1 MAGQDLNRSIKIF
14 IDGSDAAQGIQP
26 VQEAIGKL
34 EQRLAAL
41 NKSEADYEEKSKRL
55 KSQLESK
62 NRTLVNYQ
70 KKIEG
75 TDRVLK
81 DLSGA
86 TYKELLAVR
95 SQIRKSLENEVRGT
109 ARYNAAMEQNRRVT
123 EALTRAQKEMRVEI
137 GCQGTVLARTANFIN
152 KYAGLFTTGIAAM
165 TGLDFAIRGTVK
177 AYAEMQEAESQ
188 VIKYTGMT
196 KDEVAALNEE
206 LKKMDTRT
214 ARDKLNELAGEAGR
228 LGITSKEAVME
239 FIDAADKINVALGED
254 LGDEAVGNIG
264 KLAKMFGEDERMG
277 LRGAMLATGSAI
289 NEVAQNSSAAERYLV
304 DFTARVAGVAN
315 QAGIAQSDIIGFAA
329 SMDENMLRN
338 ETSATAYQNILLKM
352 MTDTEKFAKVA
363 GLSMKEFGELVRTD
377 ANEALLVFAK
387 ALSDKGGMADLAP
400 IFGDLQ
406 TEGAGVASVLAVL
419 AGKAEEVRERQELAN
434 KAYHDGTSILN
445 EFDVQN
451 NTVQAGLDKAK
462 KKFSD
467 LSIELGEKLMPLMS
481 HLISGASLLVRSLD
495 VVTTFIINHVGSI
508 TTLTATIA
516 GYQIALKAIIVQ
528 EKLLYL
534 WKSKNILVSKARA
547 VLLAAEKG
555 AILALAGAQALLTGN
570 ITKATAAMRLFNA
583 VTKLNPFGL
592 LLSVIAAAGT
602 GLYMLINRTDNL
614 TKSLKDMNA
623 ELLKEQVSLDALF
636 GALNRLNPGSEERK
650 KIIQQINNAYGQYLP
665 KLLSEKSSLDEIKL
679 AYERINTALTE
690 QIALKFKNQAISDAT
705 TEHVK
710 DQVESLDTL
719 RQSMEPV
726 IGSLST
732 YAVDELKKVT
742 AEYYAAGQ
750 KWQDAY
756 GQAYRDIQRK
766 YFGSK
771 SMHGIAASDMAD
783 YVKSYYKMQQDIAKI
798 NKKYDV
804 WMPKKK
810 PNELDEVVVTA
821 PKKQTASVTS
831 VTPGGSDDEIKE
843 ALKKRQSL
851 YQREQAALMKLYVSG
866 KDAELRTEQQYNAR
880 LLAMKEQYL
889 NDVIKIA
896 GATSEQGAAAQKQL
910 GDIALQAND
919 QQMKLMRQQR
929 DKEIERE
936 NNDYK
941 IRMSALQNQE
951 KTGLLTK
958 QQYQIFAA
966 AAASKHADNLLSIER
981 KCGEQAIALMKSN
994 GGNMTQLIDEQ
1005 NERIATST
1013 DVAAQRRIEAEET
1026 YMQNVE
1032 TLREM
1037 ANQADTSP
1045 EAREQSAYDLKKAEL
1060 EGIYQ
1065 ASIEYA
1071 KKTGQ
1076 DTAEIEENYRKATEN
1091 LEREHAENLAE
1102 IRNKQREDLIH
1113 QLNDPLQ
1120 QQLMSAYDAVADL
1133 KDLMDNVANYT
1144 EEEFRQR
1151 LVMCIGQLVNTVTA
1165 GLSSAFAT
1173 FKRIEMDN
1181 IEAKYNKELE
1191 LAAGDPEK
1199 IKQIERK
1206 KAEQK
1211 LEVEK
1216 KYADVQFVIKASQ
1229 IVANTAMAISLC
1241 LAQLGPIAGPAM
1253 AGVMAAAGAV
1263 QLAAAEAEREKVK
1276 SQTLDGVSSVGSGSR
1291 VAIGKVP
1298 QHASGKYDVIGEED
1312 GQTYRD
1318 VPYIGTPSGIVSR
1331 PALISESG
1339 AELIVNADDLR
1350 RLQQHINYP
1359 LVLQAIS
1366 DARRG
1371 YVGGGVVPQ
1380 YAGGSYPATVSAP
1393 AGTAID
1399 PAVLVRLTTVLERLD
1414 SDGLKASVVLSEM
1427 ERKQKLLQ
1435 KSRELGKK

>member
-1 MAGQDLNRSIKIF
+1 MAGQDLNRSIKIY
-14 IDGSDAAQGIQP
+14 IDGSDAAQGIKP
-26 VQEAIGKL
+26 VQEAIAKL
-34 EQRLAAL
+34 EQKLAAL
-41 NKSEADYEEKSKRL
+41 NNTEADYQEKSEQL
-55 KSQLESK
+55 KKQLDSK
-62 NRTLVNYQ
+62 HRTLANYQ
-70 KKIEG
+70 KKVEE
-75 TDRVLK
+75 TERVLK
-81 DLSGA
+81 NLSGA
-86 TYKELLAVR
+86 TYKELLAV
-95 SQIRKSLENEVRGT
+95 QKNVRAELQNAVPGT
-109 ARYNAAMEQNRRVT
+109 EKYTRALEQNRRVSA
-123 EALTRAQKEMRVEI
+123 ALVMAQREMRTEV
-137 GCQGTVLARTANFIN
+137 GSQTSLFSRSADVFNKYGGVVAGTVASI
-152 KYAGLFTTGIAAM
+152 
-165 TGLDFAIRGTVK
+165 TGLTFAMRSSVEE
-177 AYAEMQEAESQ
+177 YAKMQEAESQ

-196 KDEVAALNEE
+196 KNEVAALNEE

-214 ARDKLNELAGEAGR
+214 ARDKLNALAGDAGR
-228 LGITSKEAVME
+228 LGITSREGVME

-254 LGDEAVGNIG
+254 LGEEAVSNIG

-277 LRGAMLATGSAI
+277 LRGAMLATGSVI

-315 QAGIAQSDIIGFAA
+315 QAGIAQSDIIGLAA

-352 MTDTEKFAKVA
+352 MTDTEKFANVA

-419 AGKAEEVRERQELAN
+419 AGKADEVRERQELAN

-462 KKFSD
+462 KKFND
-467 LSIELGEKLMPLMS
+467 LTIELGEKLMPVMT
-481 HLISGASLLVRSLD
+481 HMISGTSLLVRSLD
-495 VVTTFIINHVGSI
+495 AVTTFIINHIGTI

-516 GYQIALKAIIVQ
+516 AYQLAVKGAVVQ
-528 EKLLYL
+528 EKLLHL
-534 WKSKNILVSKARA
+534 WKSKDILVSKTRA

-555 AILALAGAQALLTGN
+555 AILTLAGAQALLTGN
-570 ITKATAAMRLFNA
+570 ITKATKAMRLFNA

-592 LLSVIAAAGT
+592 LLSVITAAGT

-690 QIALKFKNQAISDAT
+690 QIALKFKNQSISDAT

-810 PNELDEVVVTA
+810 QNELDEVVVTA
-821 PKKQTASVTS
+821 PKKKPTLTPT
-831 VTPGGSDDEIKE
+831 TPGPSDDEIKK
-843 ALKKRQSL
+843 ALDKRKSL
-851 YQREQAALMKLYVSG
+851 YQREQAALTKLYVSG

-880 LLAMKEQYL
+880 LLAMKKQYL

-919 QQMKLMRQQR
+919 QQMKMMRQQR

-981 KCGEQAIALMKSN
+981 KYGEQAIALMKSN

-1076 DTAEIEENYRKATEN
+1076 DTVEIEENYRKATEN

-1191 LAAGDPEK
+1191 LAAGDSDR
-1199 IKQIERK
+1199 INQIERE
-1206 KAEQK
+1206 KAEKK

-1216 KYADVQFVIKASQ
+1216 KYADVQFAIKASQ
-1229 IVANTAMAISLC
+1229 IIANTAMAISLC
-1241 LAQLGPIAGPAM
+1241 FAQLGPIAGPVM

-1276 SQTLDGVSSVGSGSR
+1276 SQTLEGVSSAGSGSR
-1291 VAIGKVP
+1291 VAVSKVP
-1298 QHASGKYDVIGEED
+1298 QHAAGKYDVIGEED

>member
-41 NKSEADYEEKSKRL
+41 NKSEEDYEEKSEQL
-55 KSQLESK
+55 KKQLDSK
-62 NRTLVNYQ
+62 HRTLANYQ
-70 KKIEG
+70 KKVEE
-75 TDRVLK
+75 TERVLK
-81 DLSGA
+81 NLSGA
-86 TYKELLAVR
+86 TYKELLAV
-95 SQIRKSLENEVRGT
+95 QKNVRAELQNAVPGT
-109 ARYNAAMEQNRRVT
+109 EKYTRALEQNRRVSA
-123 EALTRAQKEMRVEI
+123 ALVMAQREMRTEV
-137 GCQGTVLARTANFIN
+137 GSQTSLFSRSADVFNKYGGVVAGTVASI
-152 KYAGLFTTGIAAM
+152 
-165 TGLDFAIRGTVK
+165 TGLTFAMRSSVEE
-177 AYAEMQEAESQ
+177 YAKMQEAESQ

-214 ARDKLNELAGEAGR
+214 ARDKLNELAGDAGR
-228 LGITSKEAVME
+228 LGITSQKAVME
-239 FIDAADKINVALGED
+239 FVDAADKINVALGED
-254 LGDEAVGNIG
+254 LGEEAVSNIG

-277 LRGAMLATGSAI
+277 LRGAMLAIASAY
-289 NEVAQNSSAAERYLV
+289 NEVEQNSSSASRYLV
-304 DFTARVAGVAN
+304 DFTARVAGVGH
-315 QAGIAQSDIIGFAA
+315 QAGIAVPKIIGFAA
-329 SMDENMLRN
+329 SMDENMLRS
-338 ETSATAYQNILLKM
+338 ETSATAFQNILLKM

-363 GLSMKEFGELVRTD
+363 GLSLKEFSELVRTD

-419 AGKAEEVRERQELAN
+419 AGKADEVRERQDLAN
-434 KAYHDGTSILN
+434 KAYHDGTSILK

-462 KKFSD
+462 KKFND
-467 LSIELGEKLMPLMS
+467 LTIGLGEKLMPVMT
-481 HLISGASLLVRSLD
+481 HMISGTSLLVRSLD
-495 VVTTFIINHVGSI
+495 TVATFIINHIGTI

-516 GYQIALKAIIVQ
+516 AYQLAVKGAVVQ
-528 EKLLYL
+528 EKLLHL
-534 WKSKNILVSKARA
+534 WKSKDILVSKTRA

-570 ITKATAAMRLFNA
+570 ITKATKAMRLFNA

-592 LLSVIAAAGT
+592 LLSVITAAGT

-726 IGSLST
+726 IGNLST

-821 PKKQTASVTS
+821 PQKEPSL
-831 VTPGGSDDEIKE
+831 TPTIPGPSDDEIKK
-843 ALKKRQSL
+843 ALEKRKSL
-851 YQREQAALMKLYVSG
+851 YQREQAALTKLFVSG
-866 KDAELRTEQQYNAR
+866 KDAELQTEQQYNAR
-880 LLAMKEQYL
+880 LLAMKKQYL

-981 KCGEQAIALMKSN
+981 KYGEQAIALMKSN
-994 GGNMTQLIDEQ
+994 GGNMTQLVEEQ

-1013 DVAAQRRIEAEET
+1013 DVAAQRRIEAEEI
-1026 YMQNVE
+1026 YLQNVE

-1060 EGIYQ
+1060 EAIYQ

-1071 KKTGQ
+1071 KKTGK
-1076 DTAEIEENYRKATEN
+1076 DTAEIEEDYRKATEN

-1191 LAAGDPEK
+1191 LAAGDADRVN
-1199 IKQIERK
+1199 QIERE
-1206 KAEQK
+1206 KAQKK

-1216 KYADVQFVIKASQ
+1216 KYADVQFAIKASQ
-1229 IVANTAMAISLC
+1229 IIANTAMAISLC
-1241 LAQLGPIAGPAM
+1241 FAQLGPIAGPVM

-1276 SQTLDGVSSVGSGSR
+1276 SQTLEGVSSAGSGSR
-1291 VAIGKVP
+1291 VAVSKVP
-1298 QHASGKYDVIGEED
+1298 QHAAGKYDVIGEED
-1312 GQTYRD
+1312 GQTYRE

-1380 YAGGSYPATVSAP
+1380 YAGGSYPATISAP

>member
-41 NKSEADYEEKSKRL
+41 NKSEEDYEEKSEQL
-55 KSQLESK
+55 KKQLDSK
-62 NRTLVNYQ
+62 HRTLANYQ
-70 KKIEG
+70 KKVEE
-75 TDRVLK
+75 TERVLK
-81 DLSGA
+81 NLSGA
-86 TYKELLAVR
+86 TYKELLAV
-95 SQIRKSLENEVRGT
+95 QKNVRAELQNAVPGT
-109 ARYNAAMEQNRRVT
+109 EKYTRALEQNRRVSA
-123 EALTRAQKEMRVEI
+123 ALVMAQREMRTEV
-137 GCQGTVLARTANFIN
+137 GSQTSLFSRSADVFNKYGGVVAGTVASI
-152 KYAGLFTTGIAAM
+152 
-165 TGLDFAIRGTVK
+165 TGLTFAMRSSVEE
-177 AYAEMQEAESQ
+177 YAKMQEAESQ

-214 ARDKLNELAGEAGR
+214 ARDKLNELAGDAGR
-228 LGITSKEAVME
+228 LGITSQKAVME
-239 FIDAADKINVALGED
+239 FVDAADKINVALGED
-254 LGDEAVGNIG
+254 LGEEAVSNIG

-277 LRGAMLATGSAI
+277 LRGAMLAIASAY
-289 NEVAQNSSAAERYLV
+289 NEVEQNSSSASRYLV
-304 DFTARVAGVAN
+304 DFTARVAGVGH
-315 QAGIAQSDIIGFAA
+315 QAGIAVPKIIGFAA
-329 SMDENMLRN
+329 SMDENMLRS
-338 ETSATAYQNILLKM
+338 ETSATAFQNILLKM

-363 GLSMKEFGELVRTD
+363 GLSLKEFSELVRTD

-419 AGKAEEVRERQELAN
+419 AGKADEVRERQDLAN
-434 KAYHDGTSILN
+434 KAYHDGTSILK

-462 KKFSD
+462 KKFND
-467 LSIELGEKLMPLMS
+467 LTIGLGEKLMPVMT
-481 HLISGASLLVRSLD
+481 HMISGTSLLVRSLD
-495 VVTTFIINHVGSI
+495 TVATFIINHIGTI

-516 GYQIALKAIIVQ
+516 AYQLAVKGAVVQ
-528 EKLLYL
+528 EKLLHL
-534 WKSKNILVSKARA
+534 WKSKDILVSKTRA

-690 QIALKFKNQAISDAT
+690 QIALKFKNQSISDAT
-705 TEHVK
+705 TERVK

-726 IGSLST
+726 IGNLST

-810 PNELDEVVVTA
+810 QNELDEVVVTA
-821 PKKQTASVTS
+821 PKKKPTLTPTS
-831 VTPGGSDDEIKE
+831 PGPSDDEIKK

-851 YQREQAALMKLYVSG
+851 YQREQAALTKLYVSG

-919 QQMKLMRQQR
+919 QQMKMMRQQR

-981 KCGEQAIALMKSN
+981 KYGEQAIALMKSN
-994 GGNMTQLIDEQ
+994 GGNMTQLIEEQ

-1013 DVAAQRRIEAEET
+1013 DVAAQRRIEAEEI
-1026 YMQNVE
+1026 YLQNVE

-1060 EGIYQ
+1060 EAIYQ

-1071 KKTGQ
+1071 KKTGK
-1076 DTAEIEENYRKATEN
+1076 DTAEIEEDYRKATEN

-1191 LAAGDPEK
+1191 LAAGDTDR
-1199 IKQIERK
+1199 INQIERE
-1206 KAEQK
+1206 KAEKK

-1216 KYADVQFVIKASQ
+1216 KYADVQFAIKASQ
-1229 IVANTAMAISLC
+1229 IIANTAMAISLC
-1241 LAQLGPIAGPAM
+1241 FAQLGPIAGPVM

-1276 SQTLDGVSSVGSGSR
+1276 SQTLEGVSSAGSGSR
-1291 VAIGKVP
+1291 VAVSKVP
-1298 QHASGKYDVIGEED
+1298 QHAAGKYDVIGEED

>member
-1 MAGQDLNRSIKIF
+1 MAGQDLNRSIKIY
-14 IDGSDAAQGIQP
+14 IDGSDAAQGIKP

-34 EQRLAAL
+34 EQKLAAL
-41 NKSEADYEEKSKRL
+41 NNTEADYQEKSEQL
-55 KSQLESK
+55 KKQLDSK
-62 NRTLVNYQ
+62 HRTLANYQ
-70 KKIEG
+70 KKVEE
-75 TDRVLK
+75 TERVLK
-81 DLSGA
+81 NLSGA
-86 TYKELLAVR
+86 TYKELLAV
-95 SQIRKSLENEVRGT
+95 QKNVRAELQNAVPGT
-109 ARYNAAMEQNRRVT
+109 EKYTRALEQNRRVSA
-123 EALTRAQKEMRVEI
+123 ALVMAQREMRTEV
-137 GCQGTVLARTANFIN
+137 GSQGSLLSRSADAFN
-152 KYAGLFTTGIAAM
+152 KYGGVVAGAVASI
-165 TGLDFAIRGTVK
+165 TGLTFAMRSSVEE
-177 AYAEMQEAESQ
+177 YAKMQEAESQ

-214 ARDKLNELAGEAGR
+214 ARDKLNELAGDAGR
-228 LGITSKEAVME
+228 LGITSQKAVME
-239 FIDAADKINVALGED
+239 FVDAADKINVALGED
-254 LGDEAVGNIG
+254 LGEEAVSNIG

-277 LRGAMLATGSAI
+277 LRGAMLAIASAY
-289 NEVAQNSSAAERYLV
+289 NEVEQNSSSASRYLV
-304 DFTARVAGVAN
+304 DFTARVAGVGH
-315 QAGIAQSDIIGFAA
+315 QAGIAVPKIIGFAA
-329 SMDENMLRN
+329 SMDENMLRS
-338 ETSATAYQNILLKM
+338 ETSATAFQNILLKM

-363 GLSMKEFGELVRTD
+363 GLSLKEFSELVRTD

-419 AGKAEEVRERQELAN
+419 AGKADEVRERQELAN
-434 KAYHDGTSILN
+434 KAYHDGTSILK

-462 KKFSD
+462 KKFND
-467 LSIELGEKLMPLMS
+467 LTIGLGEKLMPVMT
-481 HLISGASLLVRSLD
+481 HMISGTSLLVRSLD
-495 VVTTFIINHVGSI
+495 TVATFIINHIGTI

-516 GYQIALKAIIVQ
+516 AYQLAVKGAVVQ
-528 EKLLYL
+528 EKLLHL
-534 WKSKNILVSKARA
+534 WKSKDILVSKTRA

-570 ITKATAAMRLFNA
+570 ITKATKAMRLFNA

-592 LLSVIAAAGT
+592 LLSVITAAGT

-690 QIALKFKNQAISDAT
+690 QIALKFKNQSISDAT

-810 PNELDEVVVTA
+810 QNELDEVVVTA
-821 PKKQTASVTS
+821 PKKKPTLTPT
-831 VTPGGSDDEIKE
+831 TPGPSDDEIKK
-843 ALKKRQSL
+843 ALDKRKSL
-851 YQREQAALMKLYVSG
+851 YQREQAALTKLYVSG
-866 KDAELRTEQQYNAR
+866 KDEELQTEQQYNAR
-880 LLAMKEQYL
+880 LLAMKKQYL
-889 NDVIKIA
+889 KDVIKIA

-919 QQMKLMRQQR
+919 QQMKMMRQQR

-941 IRMSALQNQE
+941 IRMSALKNQE

-981 KCGEQAIALMKSN
+981 KYGEQAIALMKSN
-994 GGNMTQLIDEQ
+994 GVNMIQLIEEQ

-1013 DVAAQRRIEAEET
+1013 EKAAQHRLDAEEI
-1026 YMQNVE
+1026 YMRNLE
-1032 TLREM
+1032 TLRDM

-1045 EAREQSAYDLKKAEL
+1045 EAKENARYQLEMTKLEAVYQS
-1060 EGIYQ
+1060 
-1065 ASIEYA
+1065 SIEYA
-1071 KKTGQ
+1071 KKTGL
-1076 DTAEIEENYRKATEN
+1076 DTLEIEVDYCKAKEN
-1091 LEREHAENLAE
+1091 LHREHVKNLFSIHHAEREEFAS
-1102 IRNKQREDLIH
+1102 KF
-1113 QLNDPLQ
+1113 NDPFQ
-1120 QQLMSAYDAVADL
+1120 QQLMSAFGAVQDL
-1133 KDLMDNVANYT
+1133 KELMDNVADYT
-1144 EEEFRQR
+1144 EKDFKDR

-1191 LAAGDPEK
+1191 LAAGDSDR
-1199 IKQIERK
+1199 INQIERE
-1206 KAEQK
+1206 KAEKK

-1216 KYADVQFVIKASQ
+1216 KYADVQFAIKASQ
-1229 IVANTAMAISLC
+1229 IIANTAMAISLC
-1241 LAQLGPIAGPAM
+1241 FAQLGPIAGPVM

-1276 SQTLDGVSSVGSGSR
+1276 SQTLEGVSSTGSGSR
-1291 VAIGKVP
+1291 VAVGKVP
-1298 QHASGKYDVIGEED
+1298 QHAAGKYDVIGEED

-1393 AGTAID
+1393 SGTAID

>member
-1 MAGQDLNRSIKIF
+1 MAGQDLNRSIKIY
-14 IDGSDAAQGIQP
+14 IDGSDAAQGIKP

-34 EQRLAAL
+34 EQKLAAL
-41 NKSEADYEEKSKRL
+41 NNTEADYQEKSEQL
-55 KSQLESK
+55 KKQLDSK
-62 NRTLVNYQ
+62 HRTLANYQ
-70 KKIEG
+70 KKVEE
-75 TDRVLK
+75 TERVLK
-81 DLSGA
+81 NLSGA
-86 TYKELLAVR
+86 TYKELLAV
-95 SQIRKSLENEVRGT
+95 QKNVRAELQNAVPGT
-109 ARYNAAMEQNRRVT
+109 EKYTRALEQNRRVSA
-123 EALTRAQKEMRVEI
+123 ALVMAQREMRTEV
-137 GCQGTVLARTANFIN
+137 GSQTSLFARSADVFNKYGGVVAGTVASI
-152 KYAGLFTTGIAAM
+152 
-165 TGLDFAIRGTVK
+165 TGLTFAMRSSVEE
-177 AYAEMQEAESQ
+177 YAKMQEAESQ

-214 ARDKLNELAGEAGR
+214 ARDKLNELAGDAGR
-228 LGITSKEAVME
+228 LGITSQKAVME
-239 FIDAADKINVALGED
+239 FVDAADKINVALGED
-254 LGDEAVGNIG
+254 LGEEAVSNIG

-277 LRGAMLATGSAI
+277 LRGAMLAIASAY
-289 NEVAQNSSAAERYLV
+289 NEVEQNSSSASRYLV
-304 DFTARVAGVAN
+304 DFTARVAGVGH
-315 QAGIAQSDIIGFAA
+315 QAGIAVPKIIGFAA
-329 SMDENMLRN
+329 SMDENMLRS
-338 ETSATAYQNILLKM
+338 ETSATAFQNILLKM

-363 GLSMKEFGELVRTD
+363 GLSLKEFSELVRTD

-419 AGKAEEVRERQELAN
+419 AGKADEVRERQELAN
-434 KAYHDGTSILN
+434 KAYHDGTSILK

-462 KKFSD
+462 KKFND
-467 LSIELGEKLMPLMS
+467 LTIGLGEKLMPVMT
-481 HLISGASLLVRSLD
+481 HMISGTSLLVRSLD
-495 VVTTFIINHVGSI
+495 TVATFIINHIGTI

-516 GYQIALKAIIVQ
+516 AYQLAVKGAVVQ
-528 EKLLYL
+528 EKLLHL
-534 WKSKNILVSKARA
+534 WKSKDILVSKTRA

-570 ITKATAAMRLFNA
+570 ITKATKAMRLFNA

-592 LLSVIAAAGT
+592 LLSVITAAGT

-690 QIALKFKNQAISDAT
+690 QIALKFKNQSISDAT

-810 PNELDEVVVTA
+810 QNELDEVVVTA
-821 PKKQTASVTS
+821 PKKKPTLTPT
-831 VTPGGSDDEIKE
+831 TPGPSDDEIKK
-843 ALKKRQSL
+843 ALDKRKSL
-851 YQREQAALMKLYVSG
+851 YQREQAALTKLYVSG
-866 KDAELRTEQQYNAR
+866 KDEELQTEQQYNAR
-880 LLAMKEQYL
+880 LLAMKKQYL
-889 NDVIKIA
+889 KDVIKIA

-919 QQMKLMRQQR
+919 QQMKMMRQQR

-941 IRMSALQNQE
+941 IRMSALKNQE

-981 KCGEQAIALMKSN
+981 KYGEQAIALMKSN
-994 GGNMTQLIDEQ
+994 GVNMIQLIEEQ

-1013 DVAAQRRIEAEET
+1013 EKAAQHRLDAEEI
-1026 YMQNVE
+1026 YMRNLE
-1032 TLREM
+1032 TLRDM

-1045 EAREQSAYDLKKAEL
+1045 EAKENARYQLEMTKLEAVYQS
-1060 EGIYQ
+1060 
-1065 ASIEYA
+1065 SIEYA
-1071 KKTGQ
+1071 KKTGL
-1076 DTAEIEENYRKATEN
+1076 DTLEIEVDYCKAKEN
-1091 LEREHAENLAE
+1091 LHREHVKNLFSIHHAEREEFAS
-1102 IRNKQREDLIH
+1102 KF
-1113 QLNDPLQ
+1113 NDPFQ
-1120 QQLMSAYDAVADL
+1120 QQLMSAFGAVQDL
-1133 KDLMDNVANYT
+1133 KELMDNVADYT
-1144 EEEFRQR
+1144 EKDFKDR

-1191 LAAGDPEK
+1191 LAAGDSDR
-1199 IKQIERK
+1199 INQIERE
-1206 KAEQK
+1206 KAEKK

-1216 KYADVQFVIKASQ
+1216 KYADVQFAIKASQ
-1229 IVANTAMAISLC
+1229 IIANTAMAISLC
-1241 LAQLGPIAGPAM
+1241 FAQLGPIAGPVM

-1276 SQTLDGVSSVGSGSR
+1276 SQTLEGVSSTGSGSR
-1291 VAIGKVP
+1291 VAVGKVP
-1298 QHASGKYDVIGEED
+1298 QHAAGKYDVIGEED

-1393 AGTAID
+1393 SGTAID

>member
-1 MAGQDLNRSIKIF
+1 MAGQDLNRSIKIY
-14 IDGSDAAQGIQP
+14 IDGSDAAQGIKP

-34 EQRLAAL
+34 EQKLAAL
-41 NKSEADYEEKSKRL
+41 NNTEADYQEKSEQL
-55 KSQLESK
+55 KKQLDSK
-62 NRTLVNYQ
+62 HRTLANYQ
-70 KKIEG
+70 KKVEE
-75 TDRVLK
+75 TERVLK
-81 DLSGA
+81 NLSGA
-86 TYKELLAVR
+86 TYKELLAV
-95 SQIRKSLENEVRGT
+95 QKNVRAELQNAVPGT
-109 ARYNAAMEQNRRVT
+109 EKYTRALEQNRRVSA
-123 EALTRAQKEMRVEI
+123 ALVMAQREMRTEV
-137 GCQGTVLARTANFIN
+137 GSQTSLFARSADVFNKYGGVVAGTVASI
-152 KYAGLFTTGIAAM
+152 
-165 TGLDFAIRGTVK
+165 TGLTFAMRSSVEE
-177 AYAEMQEAESQ
+177 YAKMQEAESQ

-214 ARDKLNELAGEAGR
+214 ARDKLNELAGDAGR
-228 LGITSKEAVME
+228 LGITSQKAVME
-239 FIDAADKINVALGED
+239 FVDAADKINVALGED
-254 LGDEAVGNIG
+254 LGEEAVSNIG

-277 LRGAMLATGSAI
+277 LRGAMLAIASAY
-289 NEVAQNSSAAERYLV
+289 NEVEQNSSSASRYLV
-304 DFTARVAGVAN
+304 DFTARVAGVGH
-315 QAGIAQSDIIGFAA
+315 QAGIVVPKIIGFAA
-329 SMDENMLRN
+329 SMDENMLRS
-338 ETSATAYQNILLKM
+338 ETSATAFQNILLKM

-363 GLSMKEFGELVRTD
+363 GLSLKEFSELVRTD

-419 AGKAEEVRERQELAN
+419 AGKADEVRERQELAN
-434 KAYHDGTSILN
+434 KAYHDGTSILK

-462 KKFSD
+462 KKFND
-467 LSIELGEKLMPLMS
+467 LTIGLGEKLMPVMT
-481 HLISGASLLVRSLD
+481 HMISGTSLLVRSLD
-495 VVTTFIINHVGSI
+495 TVATFIINHIGTI

-516 GYQIALKAIIVQ
+516 AYQLAVKGAVVQ
-528 EKLLYL
+528 EKLLHL
-534 WKSKNILVSKARA
+534 WKSKDILVSKTRA

-570 ITKATAAMRLFNA
+570 ITKATKAMRLFNA

-592 LLSVIAAAGT
+592 LLSVITAAGT

-690 QIALKFKNQAISDAT
+690 QIALKFKNQSISDAT

-810 PNELDEVVVTA
+810 QNELDEVVVTA
-821 PKKQTASVTS
+821 PKKKPTLTPT
-831 VTPGGSDDEIKE
+831 TPGPSDDEIKK
-843 ALKKRQSL
+843 ALDKRKSL
-851 YQREQAALMKLYVSG
+851 YQREQAALTKLYVSG
-866 KDAELRTEQQYNAR
+866 KDEELQTEQQYNAR
-880 LLAMKEQYL
+880 LLAMKKQYL
-889 NDVIKIA
+889 KDVIKIA

-919 QQMKLMRQQR
+919 QQMKMMRQQR

-941 IRMSALQNQE
+941 IRMSALKNQE

-981 KCGEQAIALMKSN
+981 KYGEQAIALMKSN
-994 GGNMTQLIDEQ
+994 GVNMIQLIEEQ

-1013 DVAAQRRIEAEET
+1013 EKAAQHRLDAEEI
-1026 YMQNVE
+1026 YMRNLE
-1032 TLREM
+1032 TLRDM

-1045 EAREQSAYDLKKAEL
+1045 EAKENARYQLEMTKLEAVYQS
-1060 EGIYQ
+1060 
-1065 ASIEYA
+1065 SIEYA
-1071 KKTGQ
+1071 KKTGL
-1076 DTAEIEENYRKATEN
+1076 DTLEIEVDYCKAKEN
-1091 LEREHAENLAE
+1091 LHREHVKNLFSIHHAEREEFAS
-1102 IRNKQREDLIH
+1102 KF
-1113 QLNDPLQ
+1113 NDPFQ
-1120 QQLMSAYDAVADL
+1120 QQLMSAFGAVQDL
-1133 KDLMDNVANYT
+1133 KELMDNVADYT
-1144 EEEFRQR
+1144 EKDFKNR

-1191 LAAGDPEK
+1191 LAAGDSDR
-1199 IKQIERK
+1199 INQIERE
-1206 KAEQK
+1206 KAEKK

-1216 KYADVQFVIKASQ
+1216 KYADVQFAIKASQ
-1229 IVANTAMAISLC
+1229 IIANTAMAISLC
-1241 LAQLGPIAGPAM
+1241 FAQLGPIAGPVM

-1276 SQTLDGVSSVGSGSR
+1276 SQTLEGVSSTGSGSR
-1291 VAIGKVP
+1291 VAVGKVP
-1298 QHASGKYDVIGEED
+1298 QHAAGKYDVIGEED

-1393 AGTAID
+1393 SGTAID

>member
-41 NKSEADYEEKSKRL
+41 NKSEEDYEEKSKKL

-70 KKIEG
+70 KKIEE

-614 TKSLKDMNA
+614 TKSLKEMNA

-665 KLLSEKSSLDEIKL
+665 KLLTEKSSLDEIKL
-679 AYERINTALTE
+679 AYERINTAITE

-726 IGSLST
+726 IGNLST

-821 PKKQTASVTS
+821 PQKKPTL
-831 VTPGGSDDEIKE
+831 TPTIPGPSDDEIKK
-843 ALKKRQSL
+843 ALDKRKSL
-851 YQREQAALMKLYVSG
+851 YQREQAALTKLYVSG

-919 QQMKLMRQQR
+919 QQMKMMRQQR

-941 IRMSALQNQE
+941 IRMSALKNQE

-981 KCGEQAIALMKSN
+981 KYGEQAIALMKSN
-994 GGNMTQLIDEQ
+994 GGNMTQLIEEQ

-1013 DVAAQRRIEAEET
+1013 EKAAQRRLDAEEI
-1026 YMQNVE
+1026 YMRNLE
-1032 TLREM
+1032 TLRDM

-1045 EAREQSAYDLKKAEL
+1045 EKKENSRYDLEMIEL
-1060 EGIYQ
+1060 EAVYQ
-1065 ASIEYA
+1065 TSIEYA
-1071 KKTGQ
+1071 QKTGL
-1076 DTAEIEENYRKATEN
+1076 DTLEIEVDYCKAKEN
-1091 LEREHAENLAE
+1091 LHRKHVDNLLRIHHREREEFASLF
-1102 IRNKQREDLIH
+1102 
-1113 QLNDPLQ
+1113 NDPLQ
-1120 QQLMSAYDAVADL
+1120 QQLMNAFNAVQDL
-1133 KDLMDNVANYT
+1133 KELMDNVANYT
-1144 EEEFRQR
+1144 EKEFRNR

-1191 LAAGDPEK
+1191 LAAGDADRV
-1199 IKQIERK
+1199 KQIERE
-1206 KAEQK
+1206 KAEKK

-1216 KYADVQFVIKASQ
+1216 KYADVQFAIKASQ
-1229 IVANTAMAISLC
+1229 IIANTAMAISLC
-1241 LAQLGPIAGPAM
+1241 FAQLGPIAGPVM

-1276 SQTLDGVSSVGSGSR
+1276 SQTLEGVSSAGSGSR
-1291 VAIGKVP
+1291 VAVSKVP
-1298 QHASGKYDVIGEED
+1298 QHAAGKYDVIGEED

-1393 AGTAID
+1393 SGTAID

>member
-1 MAGQDLNRSIKIF
+1 MAGQDLNRSIKIY
-14 IDGSDAAQGIQP
+14 IDGSDAAQGIKP

-41 NKSEADYEEKSKRL
+41 NNTEADYKEKSEQL
-55 KSQLESK
+55 KKQLESK
-62 NRTLVNYQ
+62 HRTLANYQ
-70 KKIEG
+70 KKVEE
-75 TDRVLK
+75 TERVLK
-81 DLSGA
+81 NLSGA
-86 TYKELLAVR
+86 TYKELLAV
-95 SQIRKSLENEVRGT
+95 QKNVRAELQNAVPGT
-109 ARYNAAMEQNRRVT
+109 EKYTRALEQNRRVSA
-123 EALTRAQKEMRVEI
+123 ALVMAQREMRTEV
-137 GCQGTVLARTANFIN
+137 GSQGSLLSRSADAFN
-152 KYAGLFTTGIAAM
+152 KYGGVVAGAVASI
-165 TGLDFAIRGTVK
+165 TGLTFAMRSSVEE
-177 AYAEMQEAESQ
+177 YAKMQEAESQ

-214 ARDKLNELAGEAGR
+214 ARDKLNELAGDAGR
-228 LGITSKEAVME
+228 LGITSQKAVME
-239 FIDAADKINVALGED
+239 FVDAADKINVALGED
-254 LGDEAVGNIG
+254 LGEEAVSNIG

-277 LRGAMLATGSAI
+277 LRGAMLAIASAY
-289 NEVAQNSSAAERYLV
+289 NEVEQNSSSASRYLV
-304 DFTARVAGVAN
+304 DFTARVAGVGH
-315 QAGIAQSDIIGFAA
+315 QAGIAVPKIIGFAA
-329 SMDENMLRN
+329 SMDENMLRS
-338 ETSATAYQNILLKM
+338 ETSATAFQNILLKM

-363 GLSMKEFGELVRTD
+363 GLSLKEFSELVRTD

-419 AGKAEEVRERQELAN
+419 AGKADEVRERQELAN
-434 KAYHDGTSILN
+434 KAYHDGTSILK

-462 KKFSD
+462 KKFND
-467 LSIELGEKLMPLMS
+467 LTIGLGEKLMPVMT
-481 HLISGASLLVRSLD
+481 HMISGTSLLVRSLD
-495 VVTTFIINHVGSI
+495 TVATFIINHIGTI

-516 GYQIALKAIIVQ
+516 AYQLAVKGAVVQ
-528 EKLLYL
+528 EKLLHL
-534 WKSKNILVSKARA
+534 WKSKDILVSKTRA

-570 ITKATAAMRLFNA
+570 ITKATKAMRLFNA

-592 LLSVIAAAGT
+592 LLSVITAAGT

-690 QIALKFKNQAISDAT
+690 QIALKFKNQSISDAT

-810 PNELDEVVVTA
+810 QNELDEVVVTA
-821 PKKQTASVTS
+821 PKKKPTLTPT
-831 VTPGGSDDEIKE
+831 TPGPSDDEIKK
-843 ALKKRQSL
+843 ALDKRKSL
-851 YQREQAALMKLYVSG
+851 YQREQAALTKLYVSG
-866 KDAELRTEQQYNAR
+866 KDEELQTEQQYNAR
-880 LLAMKEQYL
+880 LLAMKKQYL
-889 NDVIKIA
+889 KDVIKIA

-919 QQMKLMRQQR
+919 QQMKMMRQQR

-941 IRMSALQNQE
+941 IRMSALKNQE

-981 KCGEQAIALMKSN
+981 KYGEQAIALMKSN
-994 GGNMTQLIDEQ
+994 GVNMIQLIEEQ

-1013 DVAAQRRIEAEET
+1013 EKAAQHRLDAEEI
-1026 YMQNVE
+1026 YMRNLE
-1032 TLREM
+1032 TLRDM

-1045 EAREQSAYDLKKAEL
+1045 EAKENARYQLEMTKLEAVYQS
-1060 EGIYQ
+1060 
-1065 ASIEYA
+1065 SIEYA
-1071 KKTGQ
+1071 KKTGL
-1076 DTAEIEENYRKATEN
+1076 DTLEIEVDYCKAKEN
-1091 LEREHAENLAE
+1091 LHREHVKNLFSIHHAEREEFAS
-1102 IRNKQREDLIH
+1102 KF
-1113 QLNDPLQ
+1113 NDPFQ
-1120 QQLMSAYDAVADL
+1120 QQLMSAFGAVQDL
-1133 KDLMDNVANYT
+1133 KELMDNVADYT
-1144 EEEFRQR
+1144 EKDFKDR

-1191 LAAGDPEK
+1191 LAAGDSDR
-1199 IKQIERK
+1199 INQIERE
-1206 KAEQK
+1206 KAEKK

-1216 KYADVQFVIKASQ
+1216 KYADVQFAIKASQ
-1229 IVANTAMAISLC
+1229 IIANTAMAISLC
-1241 LAQLGPIAGPAM
+1241 FAQLGPIAGPVM

-1276 SQTLDGVSSVGSGSR
+1276 SQTLEGVSSTGSGSR
-1291 VAIGKVP
+1291 VAVGKVP
-1298 QHASGKYDVIGEED
+1298 QHAAGKYDVIGEED

-1393 AGTAID
+1393 SGTAID

>member
-41 NKSEADYEEKSKRL
+41 NKSEEDYEEKSEQL
-55 KSQLESK
+55 KKQLESK
-62 NRTLVNYQ
+62 HRTLANYQ
-70 KKIEG
+70 KKVEE
-75 TDRVLK
+75 TERVLK
-81 DLSGA
+81 NLSGA
-86 TYKELLAVR
+86 TYKELLAV
-95 SQIRKSLENEVRGT
+95 QKNVRAELQNAVPGT
-109 ARYNAAMEQNRRVT
+109 EKYTRALEQNRRVSA
-123 EALTRAQKEMRVEI
+123 ALVMAQREMRTEV
-137 GCQGTVLARTANFIN
+137 GSQGSLLSRSADAFN
-152 KYAGLFTTGIAAM
+152 KYGGVVAGAVASI
-165 TGLDFAIRGTVK
+165 TGLTFAMRSSVEE
-177 AYAEMQEAESQ
+177 YAKMQEAESQ

-196 KDEVAALNEE
+196 KNEVAALNEE

-214 ARDKLNELAGEAGR
+214 ARDKLNALAGDAGR
-228 LGITSKEAVME
+228 LGITSREGVME

-254 LGDEAVGNIG
+254 LGEEAVSNIG

-363 GLSMKEFGELVRTD
+363 GLSLKEFGELVRTD

-419 AGKAEEVRERQELAN
+419 AGKADEVRERQELAN

-534 WKSKNILVSKARA
+534 WKSKDILVSKARA

-679 AYERINTALTE
+679 AYERINTAITE

-726 IGSLST
+726 IGNLST

-821 PKKQTASVTS
+821 PLKKPSL
-831 VTPGGSDDEIKE
+831 TPTIPGPSDDEIKK
-843 ALKKRQSL
+843 ALEKRKSL
-851 YQREQAALMKLYVSG
+851 YQREQAALTKLFVSG
-866 KDAELRTEQQYNAR
+866 KDAELQTEQQYNAR
-880 LLAMKEQYL
+880 LLAMKKRYL

-941 IRMSALQNQE
+941 IRMSALKNQE

-981 KCGEQAIALMKSN
+981 KYGEQATALMKSN
-994 GGNMTQLIDEQ
+994 GGNMTQLIEEQ

-1026 YMQNVE
+1026 YLQNVE

-1060 EGIYQ
+1060 EAIYQ

-1071 KKTGQ
+1071 KKTGK
-1076 DTAEIEENYRKATEN
+1076 DTAEIEEDYRKATEN

-1191 LAAGDPEK
+1191 LAAGDADRV
-1199 IKQIERK
+1199 KQIERE
-1206 KAEQK
+1206 KAEKK

-1216 KYADVQFVIKASQ
+1216 KYADVQFAIKASQ
-1229 IVANTAMAISLC
+1229 IIANTAMAISLC
-1241 LAQLGPIAGPAM
+1241 FAQLGPIAGPVM

-1276 SQTLDGVSSVGSGSR
+1276 SQTLEGVSSTGSGSR
-1291 VAIGKVP
+1291 VAVGKVP

>member
-1 MAGQDLNRSIKIF
+1 MAGQDLNRSIKIY
-14 IDGSDAAQGIQP
+14 IDGSDAAQGMKP

-34 EQRLAAL
+34 EQKLAAL
-41 NKSEADYEEKSKRL
+41 NNTEADYEEKSEQL
-55 KSQLESK
+55 KKQLESK
-62 NRTLVNYQ
+62 HRTLANYQ
-70 KKIEG
+70 KKVEE
-75 TDRVLK
+75 TERVLK
-81 DLSGA
+81 NLSGA
-86 TYKELLAVR
+86 TYKELLAV
-95 SQIRKSLENEVRGT
+95 QKNVRAELQNAVPGT
-109 ARYNAAMEQNRRVT
+109 EKYTRALEQNRRVSA
-123 EALTRAQKEMRVEI
+123 ALVMAQREMRTEV
-137 GCQGTVLARTANFIN
+137 GSQTSLFSRSADVFNKYGGVVAGTVASI
-152 KYAGLFTTGIAAM
+152 
-165 TGLDFAIRGTVK
+165 TGLTFAMRSSVEE
-177 AYAEMQEAESQ
+177 YAKMQEAESQ

-214 ARDKLNELAGEAGR
+214 ARDKLNELAGDAGR
-228 LGITSKEAVME
+228 LGITSQKAVME
-239 FIDAADKINVALGED
+239 FVDAADKINVALGED
-254 LGDEAVGNIG
+254 LGEEAVSNIG

-277 LRGAMLATGSAI
+277 LRGAMLAIASAY
-289 NEVAQNSSAAERYLV
+289 NEVEQNSSSASRYLV
-304 DFTARVAGVAN
+304 DFTARVAGVGH
-315 QAGIAQSDIIGFAA
+315 QAGIAVPKIIGFAA
-329 SMDENMLRN
+329 SMDENMLRS
-338 ETSATAYQNILLKM
+338 ETSATAFQNILLKM

-363 GLSMKEFGELVRTD
+363 GLSLKEFSELVRTD

-419 AGKAEEVRERQELAN
+419 AGKADEVRERQELAN
-434 KAYHDGTSILN
+434 KAYHDGTSILK

-462 KKFSD
+462 KKFND
-467 LSIELGEKLMPLMS
+467 LTIGLGEKLMPVMT
-481 HLISGASLLVRSLD
+481 HMISGTSLLVRSLD
-495 VVTTFIINHVGSI
+495 TVATFIINHIGTI

-516 GYQIALKAIIVQ
+516 AYQLAVKGAVVQ
-528 EKLLYL
+528 EKLLHL
-534 WKSKNILVSKARA
+534 WKSKDILVSKTRA
-547 VLLAAEKG
+547 VVLAAEKG

-570 ITKATAAMRLFNA
+570 ITKATKAMRLFNA

-614 TKSLKDMNA
+614 TKSLKGMNA

-690 QIALKFKNQAISDAT
+690 QIALKFKNQSISDAT

-726 IGSLST
+726 IGNLST

-810 PNELDEVVVTA
+810 QNELDEVVVTA
-821 PKKQTASVTS
+821 PKKKPTLTPT
-831 VTPGGSDDEIKE
+831 TPGPSDDEIKK
-843 ALKKRQSL
+843 ALDKRKSL
-851 YQREQAALMKLYVSG
+851 YQREQAALTKLYVSG

-958 QQYQIFAA
+958 QQCQIFAA

-981 KCGEQAIALMKSN
+981 KYGEQAIALMKSN
-994 GGNMTQLIDEQ
+994 GGNMTQLIEEQ

-1013 DVAAQRRIEAEET
+1013 EKAAQRRLDAEEI
-1026 YMQNVE
+1026 YMRNLE
-1032 TLREM
+1032 TLRDM

-1045 EAREQSAYDLKKAEL
+1045 EKKENSRYDLEMIEL
-1060 EGIYQ
+1060 EAVYQ
-1065 ASIEYA
+1065 TSIEYA
-1071 KKTGQ
+1071 QKTGL
-1076 DTAEIEENYRKATEN
+1076 DTLEIEVDYCKAKEN
-1091 LEREHAENLAE
+1091 LHRKHVDNLLRIHHREREEFASLF
-1102 IRNKQREDLIH
+1102 
-1113 QLNDPLQ
+1113 NDPLQ
-1120 QQLMSAYDAVADL
+1120 QQLMNAFNAVQDL
-1133 KDLMDNVANYT
+1133 KELMDNVANYT
-1144 EEEFRQR
+1144 EKEFRNR

-1191 LAAGDPEK
+1191 LAAGDTDR
-1199 IKQIERK
+1199 INQIERE
-1206 KAEQK
+1206 KAEKK

-1216 KYADVQFVIKASQ
+1216 KYADVQFAIKASQ
-1229 IVANTAMAISLC
+1229 IIANTAMAISLC
-1241 LAQLGPIAGPAM
+1241 FAQLGPIAGPVM

-1276 SQTLDGVSSVGSGSR
+1276 SQTLEGVSSAGSGSR
-1291 VAIGKVP
+1291 VAVGKVP

>member
-41 NKSEADYEEKSKRL
+41 NNTEADYQEKSEQL
-55 KSQLESK
+55 KKQLDSK
-62 NRTLVNYQ
+62 HRTLANYQ
-70 KKIEG
+70 KKVEE
-75 TDRVLK
+75 TERVLK
-81 DLSGA
+81 NLSGA
-86 TYKELLAVR
+86 TYKELLAV
-95 SQIRKSLENEVRGT
+95 QKNVRAELQNAVPGT
-109 ARYNAAMEQNRRVT
+109 EKYTRALEQNRRVSA
-123 EALTRAQKEMRVEI
+123 ALVMAQREMRTEV
-137 GCQGTVLARTANFIN
+137 GSQTSLFSRSADVFNKYGGVVAGTVASI
-152 KYAGLFTTGIAAM
+152 
-165 TGLDFAIRGTVK
+165 TGLTFAMRSSVEE
-177 AYAEMQEAESQ
+177 YAKMQEAESQ

-214 ARDKLNELAGEAGR
+214 ARDKLNELAGDAGR
-228 LGITSKEAVME
+228 LGITSQKAVME
-239 FIDAADKINVALGED
+239 FVDAADKINVALGED
-254 LGDEAVGNIG
+254 LGEEAVSNIG

-277 LRGAMLATGSAI
+277 LRGAMLAIASAY
-289 NEVAQNSSAAERYLV
+289 NEVEQNSSSASRYLV
-304 DFTARVAGVAN
+304 DFTARVAGVGH
-315 QAGIAQSDIIGFAA
+315 QAGIAVPKIIGFAA
-329 SMDENMLRN
+329 SMDENMLRS
-338 ETSATAYQNILLKM
+338 ETSATAFQNILLKM

-363 GLSMKEFGELVRTD
+363 GLSLKEFSELVRTD

-419 AGKAEEVRERQELAN
+419 AGKADEVRERQDLAN
-434 KAYHDGTSILN
+434 KAYHDGTSILK

-462 KKFSD
+462 KKFND
-467 LSIELGEKLMPLMS
+467 LTIGLGEKLMPVMT
-481 HLISGASLLVRSLD
+481 HMISGTSLLVRSLD
-495 VVTTFIINHVGSI
+495 TVATFIINHIGTI

-516 GYQIALKAIIVQ
+516 AYQLAVKGAVVQ
-528 EKLLYL
+528 EKLLHL
-534 WKSKNILVSKARA
+534 WKSKDILVSKTRA

-690 QIALKFKNQAISDAT
+690 QIALKFKNQSISDAT
-705 TEHVK
+705 TERVK

-726 IGSLST
+726 IGNLST

-810 PNELDEVVVTA
+810 QNELDEVVVTA
-821 PKKQTASVTS
+821 PKKKPTLTPTS
-831 VTPGGSDDEIKE
+831 PGPSDDEIKK

-851 YQREQAALMKLYVSG
+851 YQREQAALTKLYVSG

-981 KCGEQAIALMKSN
+981 KYGEQAIALMKSN
-994 GGNMTQLIDEQ
+994 GGNMTQLVEEQ

-1013 DVAAQRRIEAEET
+1013 DVAAQRRIEAEEI
-1026 YMQNVE
+1026 YLQNVE

-1060 EGIYQ
+1060 EAIYQ

-1071 KKTGQ
+1071 KKTGK
-1076 DTAEIEENYRKATEN
+1076 DTAEIEEDYRKATEN

-1191 LAAGDPEK
+1191 LAAGDADRVN
-1199 IKQIERK
+1199 QIERE
-1206 KAEQK
+1206 KAQKK

-1216 KYADVQFVIKASQ
+1216 KYADVQFAIKASQ
-1229 IVANTAMAISLC
+1229 IIANTAMAISLC
-1241 LAQLGPIAGPAM
+1241 FAQLGPIAGPVM

-1276 SQTLDGVSSVGSGSR
+1276 SQTLEGVSSAGSGSR
-1291 VAIGKVP
+1291 VAVSKVP
-1298 QHASGKYDVIGEED
+1298 QHAAGKYDVIGEED

>member
-1 MAGQDLNRSIKIF
+1 MAGQDLNRSIKIY
-14 IDGSDAAQGIQP
+14 IDGSDAAQGIKP

-34 EQRLAAL
+34 EQKLAAL
-41 NKSEADYEEKSKRL
+41 NNTEADYQEKSEQL
-55 KSQLESK
+55 KKQLDSK
-62 NRTLVNYQ
+62 HRTLANYQ
-70 KKIEG
+70 KKVEE
-75 TDRVLK
+75 TERVLK
-81 DLSGA
+81 NLSGA
-86 TYKELLAVR
+86 TYKELLAV
-95 SQIRKSLENEVRGT
+95 QKNVRAELQNAVPGT
-109 ARYNAAMEQNRRVT
+109 EKYTRALEQNRRVSA
-123 EALTRAQKEMRVEI
+123 ALVMAQREMRTEV
-137 GCQGTVLARTANFIN
+137 GSQTSLFSRSADVFNKYGGVVAGTVASI
-152 KYAGLFTTGIAAM
+152 
-165 TGLDFAIRGTVK
+165 TGLTFAMRSSVEE
-177 AYAEMQEAESQ
+177 YAKMQEAESQ

-214 ARDKLNELAGEAGR
+214 ARDKLNELAGDAGR
-228 LGITSKEAVME
+228 LGITSQKAVME
-239 FIDAADKINVALGED
+239 FVDAADKINVALGED
-254 LGDEAVGNIG
+254 LGEEAVSNIG

-277 LRGAMLATGSAI
+277 LRGAMLAIASAY
-289 NEVAQNSSAAERYLV
+289 NEVEQNSSSASRYLV
-304 DFTARVAGVAN
+304 DFTARVAGVGH
-315 QAGIAQSDIIGFAA
+315 QAGIAVPKIIGFAA
-329 SMDENMLRN
+329 SMDENMLRS
-338 ETSATAYQNILLKM
+338 ETSATAFQNILLKM

-363 GLSMKEFGELVRTD
+363 GLSLKEFSELVRTD

-419 AGKAEEVRERQELAN
+419 AGKADEVRERQELAN
-434 KAYHDGTSILN
+434 KAYHDGTSILK

-462 KKFSD
+462 KKFND
-467 LSIELGEKLMPLMS
+467 LTIGLGEKLMPVMT
-481 HLISGASLLVRSLD
+481 HMISGTSLLVRSLD
-495 VVTTFIINHVGSI
+495 AVTTFIINHIGTI

-516 GYQIALKAIIVQ
+516 AYQLAVKGAVVQ
-528 EKLLYL
+528 EKLLHL
-534 WKSKNILVSKARA
+534 WKSKDILVSKTRA

-570 ITKATAAMRLFNA
+570 ITKATKAMRLFNA

-592 LLSVIAAAGT
+592 LLSVITAAGT

-690 QIALKFKNQAISDAT
+690 QIALKFKNQSISDAT

-866 KDAELRTEQQYNAR
+866 KDAELRTEQQYNDR

-981 KCGEQAIALMKSN
+981 KYGEQAIALMKSN
-994 GGNMTQLIDEQ
+994 GGNMTPLIEEQ
-1005 NERIATST
+1005 NERIASST
-1013 DVAAQRRIEAEET
+1013 EKAAQRRIEAEET
-1026 YMQNVE
+1026 YMQNLE
-1032 TLREM
+1032 TLRDM
-1037 ANQADTSP
+1037 AGQADTSP
-1045 EAREQSAYDLKKAEL
+1045 EAKENARYQLEMAKLEAVYQS
-1060 EGIYQ
+1060 
-1065 ASIEYA
+1065 SIEYA

-1076 DTAEIEENYRKATEN
+1076 DTLEIEEMYCKAKEN
-1091 LEREHAENLAE
+1091 LNKEHADNLLRIHHAEREEFAS
-1102 IRNKQREDLIH
+1102 KF
-1113 QLNDPLQ
+1113 NDPFQ
-1120 QQLMSAYDAVADL
+1120 QQLMSAFGAVQDL
-1133 KDLMDNVANYT
+1133 KELMDNVANYT
-1144 EEEFRQR
+1144 EKDFRDR

-1191 LAAGDPEK
+1191 LAAGDSDR
-1199 IKQIERK
+1199 INQIERE
-1206 KAEQK
+1206 KAEKK

-1216 KYADVQFVIKASQ
+1216 KYADVQFAIKASQ
-1229 IVANTAMAISLC
+1229 IIANTAMAISLC
-1241 LAQLGPIAGPAM
+1241 FAQLGPIAGPVM

-1276 SQTLDGVSSVGSGSR
+1276 SQTLEGVSSAGSGSR
-1291 VAIGKVP
+1291 VAVSKVP
-1298 QHASGKYDVIGEED
+1298 QHAAGKYDVIGEED

>member
-1 MAGQDLNRSIKIF
+1 MAGQDLNRSIKIY
-14 IDGSDAAQGIQP
+14 IDGSDAAQGIKP

-34 EQRLAAL
+34 EQKLAAL
-41 NKSEADYEEKSKRL
+41 NNTEADYQEKSEQL
-55 KSQLESK
+55 KKQLDSK
-62 NRTLVNYQ
+62 HRTLANYQ
-70 KKIEG
+70 KKVEE
-75 TDRVLK
+75 TERVLK
-81 DLSGA
+81 NLSGA
-86 TYKELLAVR
+86 TYKELLAV
-95 SQIRKSLENEVRGT
+95 QKNVRAELQNAVPGT
-109 ARYNAAMEQNRRVT
+109 EKYTRALEQNRRVSA
-123 EALTRAQKEMRVEI
+123 ALVMAQREMRTEV
-137 GCQGTVLARTANFIN
+137 GSQTSLFSRSADVFNKYGGVVAGTVASI
-152 KYAGLFTTGIAAM
+152 
-165 TGLDFAIRGTVK
+165 TGLTFAMRSSVEE
-177 AYAEMQEAESQ
+177 YAKMQEAESQ

-214 ARDKLNELAGEAGR
+214 ARDKLNELAGDAGR
-228 LGITSKEAVME
+228 LGITSQKAVME
-239 FIDAADKINVALGED
+239 FVDAADKINVALGED
-254 LGDEAVGNIG
+254 LGEEAVSNIG

-277 LRGAMLATGSAI
+277 LRGAMLAIASAY
-289 NEVAQNSSAAERYLV
+289 NEVEQNSSSASRYLV
-304 DFTARVAGVAN
+304 DFTARVAGVGH
-315 QAGIAQSDIIGFAA
+315 QAGIAVPKIIGFAA
-329 SMDENMLRN
+329 SMDENMLRS
-338 ETSATAYQNILLKM
+338 ETSATAFQNILLKM

-363 GLSMKEFGELVRTD
+363 GLSLKEFSELVRTD

-419 AGKAEEVRERQELAN
+419 AGKADEVRERQELAN
-434 KAYHDGTSILN
+434 KAYHDGTSILK

-462 KKFSD
+462 KKFND
-467 LSIELGEKLMPLMS
+467 LTIGLGEKLMPVMT
-481 HLISGASLLVRSLD
+481 HMISGTSLLVRSLD
-495 VVTTFIINHVGSI
+495 TVATFIINHIGTI

-516 GYQIALKAIIVQ
+516 AYQLAVKGAVVQ
-528 EKLLYL
+528 EKLLHL
-534 WKSKNILVSKARA
+534 WKSKDILVSKTRA

-570 ITKATAAMRLFNA
+570 ITKATKAMRLFNA

-592 LLSVIAAAGT
+592 LLSVITAAGT

-726 IGSLST
+726 IGNLST

-866 KDAELRTEQQYNAR
+866 KDAELRTEQQYNDR

-919 QQMKLMRQQR
+919 QQMKMMRQQR

-941 IRMSALQNQE
+941 IRMSALKNQE

-981 KCGEQAIALMKSN
+981 KYGEQAIALMKSN
-994 GGNMTQLIDEQ
+994 GGNMTQLIEEQ
-1005 NERIATST
+1005 NERIASST
-1013 DVAAQRRIEAEET
+1013 EKAAQRRIEAEET
-1026 YMQNVE
+1026 YMQNLE

-1037 ANQADTSP
+1037 ADQADTSP
-1045 EAREQSAYDLKKAEL
+1045 EKKENERYKLEMIELQAVYQSAV
-1060 EGIYQ
+1060 
-1065 ASIEYA
+1065 EYA
-1071 KKTGQ
+1071 QRTGK
-1076 DTAEIEENYRKATEN
+1076 DTLEIEEMYWKAKEKLSSEHADN
-1091 LEREHAENLAE
+1091 LLRIHHREREEFASLF
-1102 IRNKQREDLIH
+1102 
-1113 QLNDPLQ
+1113 NDPLQ
-1120 QQLMSAYDAVADL
+1120 QQLMNAFNAVQDL
-1133 KDLMDNVANYT
+1133 KELMDNVANYT
-1144 EEEFRQR
+1144 EKDFRDR

-1191 LAAGDPEK
+1191 LAAGDTDR
-1199 IKQIERK
+1199 INQIERE
-1206 KAEQK
+1206 KAQKK

-1216 KYADVQFVIKASQ
+1216 KYADVQFAIKASQ
-1229 IVANTAMAISLC
+1229 IIANTAMAISLC
-1241 LAQLGPIAGPAM
+1241 FAQLGPIAGPVM

-1276 SQTLDGVSSVGSGSR
+1276 SQTLEGVSSTGSGSR
-1291 VAIGKVP
+1291 VAVGKVP
-1298 QHASGKYDVIGEED
+1298 QHAAGKYDVIGEED

-1393 AGTAID
+1393 SGTAID

>member
-1 MAGQDLNRSIKIF
+1 MAGQDLNRSIKIY
-14 IDGSDAAQGIQP
+14 IDGSDAAQGIKP

-34 EQRLAAL
+34 EQKLAAL
-41 NKSEADYEEKSKRL
+41 NNTEADYQEKSEQL
-55 KSQLESK
+55 KKQLDSK
-62 NRTLVNYQ
+62 HRTLANYQ
-70 KKIEG
+70 KKVEE
-75 TDRVLK
+75 TERVLK
-81 DLSGA
+81 NLSGA
-86 TYKELLAVR
+86 TYKELLAV
-95 SQIRKSLENEVRGT
+95 QKNVRAELQNAVPGT
-109 ARYNAAMEQNRRVT
+109 EKYTRALEQNRRVSA
-123 EALTRAQKEMRVEI
+123 ALVMAQREMRTEV
-137 GCQGTVLARTANFIN
+137 GSQTSLFSRSADVFNKYGGVVAGTVASI
-152 KYAGLFTTGIAAM
+152 
-165 TGLDFAIRGTVK
+165 TGLTFAMRSSVEE
-177 AYAEMQEAESQ
+177 YAKMQEAESQ

-214 ARDKLNELAGEAGR
+214 ARDKLNELAGDAGR
-228 LGITSKEAVME
+228 LGITSQKAVME
-239 FIDAADKINVALGED
+239 FVDAADKINVALGED
-254 LGDEAVGNIG
+254 LGEEAVSNIG

-277 LRGAMLATGSAI
+277 LRGAMLAIASAY
-289 NEVAQNSSAAERYLV
+289 NEVEQNSSSASRYLV
-304 DFTARVAGVAN
+304 DFTARVAGVGH
-315 QAGIAQSDIIGFAA
+315 QAGIAVPKIIGFAA
-329 SMDENMLRN
+329 SMDENMLRS
-338 ETSATAYQNILLKM
+338 ETSATAFQNILLKM

-363 GLSMKEFGELVRTD
+363 GLSLKEFSELVRTD

-419 AGKAEEVRERQELAN
+419 AGKADEVRERQELAN
-434 KAYHDGTSILN
+434 KAYHDGTSILK

-462 KKFSD
+462 KKFND
-467 LSIELGEKLMPLMS
+467 LTIGLGEKLMPVMT
-481 HLISGASLLVRSLD
+481 HMISGTSLLVRSLD
-495 VVTTFIINHVGSI
+495 TVATFIINHIGTI

-516 GYQIALKAIIVQ
+516 AYQLAVKGAVVQ
-528 EKLLYL
+528 EKLLHL
-534 WKSKNILVSKARA
+534 WKSKDILVSKTRA

-570 ITKATAAMRLFNA
+570 ITKATKAMRLFNA

-592 LLSVIAAAGT
+592 LLSVITAAGT

-726 IGSLST
+726 IGNLST

-821 PKKQTASVTS
+821 PKKKPTLTPT
-831 VTPGGSDDEIKE
+831 TPGPSDDEIKK
-843 ALKKRQSL
+843 ALDKRKSL
-851 YQREQAALMKLYVSG
+851 YQREQAALTKLYVSG
-866 KDAELRTEQQYNAR
+866 KDEELQTEQQYNAR
-880 LLAMKEQYL
+880 LLAMKKQYL
-889 NDVIKIA
+889 KDVIKIA

-1191 LAAGDPEK
+1191 LAAGDTDR
-1199 IKQIERK
+1199 INQIERE
-1206 KAEQK
+1206 KAEKK

-1216 KYADVQFVIKASQ
+1216 KYADVQFAIKASQ
-1229 IVANTAMAISLC
+1229 IIANTAMAISLC
-1241 LAQLGPIAGPAM
+1241 FAQLGPIAGPVM

-1276 SQTLDGVSSVGSGSR
+1276 SQTLEGVSSAGSGSR
-1291 VAIGKVP
+1291 VAVSKVP
-1298 QHASGKYDVIGEED
+1298 QHAAGKYDVIGEED

>member
-1 MAGQDLNRSIKIF
+1 MAGQDLNRSIKIY
-14 IDGSDAAQGIQP
+14 IDGSDAAQGIKP

-41 NKSEADYEEKSKRL
+41 NNTEADYKEKSEQL
-55 KSQLESK
+55 KKQLESK
-62 NRTLVNYQ
+62 HRTLANYQ
-70 KKIEG
+70 KKVEE
-75 TDRVLK
+75 TERVLK
-81 DLSGA
+81 NLSGA
-86 TYKELLAVR
+86 TYKELLAV
-95 SQIRKSLENEVRGT
+95 QKNVRAELQNAVPGT
-109 ARYNAAMEQNRRVT
+109 EKYTRALEQNRRVSA
-123 EALTRAQKEMRVEI
+123 ALVMAQREMRTEV
-137 GCQGTVLARTANFIN
+137 GSQGSLLSRSADAFN
-152 KYAGLFTTGIAAM
+152 KYGGVVAGAVASI
-165 TGLDFAIRGTVK
+165 TGLTFAMRSSVEE
-177 AYAEMQEAESQ
+177 YAKMQEAESQ

-214 ARDKLNELAGEAGR
+214 ARDKLNALAGDAGR
-228 LGITSKEAVME
+228 LGITSREGVME

-277 LRGAMLATGSAI
+277 LRGAMLATGSAV

-315 QAGIAQSDIIGFAA
+315 QAGIAQYNIIGFAA

-352 MTDTEKFAKVA
+352 MTDTDKFAKVA
-363 GLSMKEFGELVRTD
+363 GLSLKEFSELVRTD

-419 AGKAEEVRERQELAN
+419 AGKADEVRERQELAN

-462 KKFSD
+462 KKFND
-467 LSIELGEKLMPLMS
+467 LTIELGEKLMPVMT
-481 HLISGASLLVRSLD
+481 HMISGTSLLVRSLD
-495 VVTTFIINHVGSI
+495 TVATFIINHIGTI

-516 GYQIALKAIIVQ
+516 AYQLAVKGAVVQ
-528 EKLLYL
+528 EKLLHL
-534 WKSKNILVSKARA
+534 WKSKDILVSKARA

-570 ITKATAAMRLFNA
+570 IKKATAAMRLFNA

-614 TKSLKDMNA
+614 TKSLKEMNA

-665 KLLSEKSSLDEIKL
+665 KLLTEKSSLDEIKL
-679 AYERINTALTE
+679 AYERINTAITE

-726 IGSLST
+726 IGNLST

-896 GATSEQGAAAQKQL
+896 GTTSEQGAAAQKQL

-1191 LAAGDPEK
+1191 LAAGDADRV
-1199 IKQIERK
+1199 KQIERE
-1206 KAEQK
+1206 KAEKK

-1216 KYADVQFVIKASQ
+1216 KYADVQFAIKASQ
-1229 IVANTAMAISLC
+1229 IIANTAMAISLC
-1241 LAQLGPIAGPAM
+1241 FAQLGPIAGPVM

-1276 SQTLDGVSSVGSGSR
+1276 SQTLEGVSSTGSGSR
-1291 VAIGKVP
+1291 VAVGKVP

-1393 AGTAID
+1393 SGTAID

>member
-1 MAGQDLNRSIKIF
+1 MAGQDLNRSIKIY
-14 IDGSDAAQGIQP
+14 IDGSDAAQGIKP

-34 EQRLAAL
+34 EQKLAAL
-41 NKSEADYEEKSKRL
+41 NNTEADYQEKSEQL
-55 KSQLESK
+55 KKQLDSK
-62 NRTLVNYQ
+62 HRTLANYQ
-70 KKIEG
+70 KKVEE
-75 TDRVLK
+75 TERVLK
-81 DLSGA
+81 NLSGA
-86 TYKELLAVR
+86 TYKELLAV
-95 SQIRKSLENEVRGT
+95 QKNVRAELQNAVPGT
-109 ARYNAAMEQNRRVT
+109 EKYTRALEQNRRVSA
-123 EALTRAQKEMRVEI
+123 ALVMAQREMRTEV
-137 GCQGTVLARTANFIN
+137 GSQTSLFARSADVFNKYGGVVAGTVASI
-152 KYAGLFTTGIAAM
+152 
-165 TGLDFAIRGTVK
+165 TGLTFAMRSSVEE
-177 AYAEMQEAESQ
+177 YAKMQEAESQ

-214 ARDKLNELAGEAGR
+214 ARDKLNELAGDAGR
-228 LGITSKEAVME
+228 LGITSQKAVME
-239 FIDAADKINVALGED
+239 FVDAADKINVALGED
-254 LGDEAVGNIG
+254 LGEEAVSNIG

-277 LRGAMLATGSAI
+277 LRGAMLAIASAY
-289 NEVAQNSSAAERYLV
+289 NEVEQNSSSASRYLV
-304 DFTARVAGVAN
+304 DFTARVAGVGH
-315 QAGIAQSDIIGFAA
+315 QAGIVVPKIIGFAA
-329 SMDENMLRN
+329 SMDENMLRS
-338 ETSATAYQNILLKM
+338 ETSATAFQNILLKM

-363 GLSMKEFGELVRTD
+363 GLSLKEFSELVRTD

-419 AGKAEEVRERQELAN
+419 AGKADEVRERQELAN
-434 KAYHDGTSILN
+434 KAYHDGTSILK

-462 KKFSD
+462 KKFND
-467 LSIELGEKLMPLMS
+467 LTIGLGEKLMPVMT
-481 HLISGASLLVRSLD
+481 HMISGTSLLVRSLD
-495 VVTTFIINHVGSI
+495 TVATFIINHIGTI

-516 GYQIALKAIIVQ
+516 AYQLAVKGAVVQ
-528 EKLLYL
+528 EKLLHL
-534 WKSKNILVSKARA
+534 WKSKDILVSKTRA

-570 ITKATAAMRLFNA
+570 ITKATKAMRLFNA

-592 LLSVIAAAGT
+592 LLSVITAAGT

-690 QIALKFKNQAISDAT
+690 QIALKFKNQSISDAT

-810 PNELDEVVVTA
+810 QNELDEVVVTA
-821 PKKQTASVTS
+821 PKKKPTLTPT
-831 VTPGGSDDEIKE
+831 TPGPSDDEIKK
-843 ALKKRQSL
+843 ALDKRKSL
-851 YQREQAALMKLYVSG
+851 YQREQAALTKLYVSG
-866 KDAELRTEQQYNAR
+866 KDEELQTEQQYNAR
-880 LLAMKEQYL
+880 LLAMKKQYL
-889 NDVIKIA
+889 KDVIKIA

-919 QQMKLMRQQR
+919 QQMKMMRQQR

-941 IRMSALQNQE
+941 IRMSALKNQE

-981 KCGEQAIALMKSN
+981 KYGEQAIALMKSN
-994 GGNMTQLIDEQ
+994 GVNMIQLIEEQ

-1013 DVAAQRRIEAEET
+1013 EKAAQHRLDAEEI
-1026 YMQNVE
+1026 YMRNLE
-1032 TLREM
+1032 TLRDM

-1045 EAREQSAYDLKKAEL
+1045 EAKENARYQLEMTKLEAVYQS
-1060 EGIYQ
+1060 
-1065 ASIEYA
+1065 SIEYA
-1071 KKTGQ
+1071 KKTGL
-1076 DTAEIEENYRKATEN
+1076 DTLEIEVDYCKAKEN
-1091 LEREHAENLAE
+1091 LHREHVKNLFSIHHAEREEFAS
-1102 IRNKQREDLIH
+1102 KF
-1113 QLNDPLQ
+1113 NDPFQ
-1120 QQLMSAYDAVADL
+1120 QQLMSAFGAVQDL
-1133 KDLMDNVANYT
+1133 KELMDNVADYT
-1144 EEEFRQR
+1144 EKDFKDR

-1191 LAAGDPEK
+1191 LAAGDSDR
-1199 IKQIERK
+1199 INQIERE
-1206 KAEQK
+1206 KAEKK

-1216 KYADVQFVIKASQ
+1216 KYADVQFAIKASQ
-1229 IVANTAMAISLC
+1229 IIANTAMAISLC
-1241 LAQLGPIAGPAM
+1241 FAQLGPIAGPVM

-1276 SQTLDGVSSVGSGSR
+1276 SQTLEGVSSTGSGSR
-1291 VAIGKVP
+1291 VAVGKVP
-1298 QHASGKYDVIGEED
+1298 QHAAGKYDVIGEED

-1393 AGTAID
+1393 SGTAID